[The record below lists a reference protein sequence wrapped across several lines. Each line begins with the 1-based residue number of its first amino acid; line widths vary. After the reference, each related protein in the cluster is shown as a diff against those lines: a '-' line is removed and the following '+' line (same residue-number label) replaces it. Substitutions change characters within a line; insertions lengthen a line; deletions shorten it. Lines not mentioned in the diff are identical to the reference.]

1 MVVSSPLLIAYRY
14 LPIIS
19 QIQHIVF
26 IGVCLHFTVNIY
38 DEVLLLYENPWF
50 FAKIQSLMKIHRYHE
65 NNYIASSLFGWLL
78 VNDDQV
84 SSQYANN
91 KNNIKIVSLEV
102 YCFQL
107 IMNAKFLTL
116 TIYVNL

>member
-1 MVVSSPLLIAYRY
+1 MSFCSCVKTLGFSEDSIA
-14 LPIIS
+14 
-19 QIQHIVF
+19 
-26 IGVCLHFTVNIY
+26 N
-38 DEVLLLYENPWF
+38 EN
-50 FAKIQSLMKIHRYHE
+50 KEITDIM

-78 VNDDQV
+78 MNDDEV

-91 KNNIKIVSLEV
+91 KNNLKIVSLEV